1 LLESF
6 DDVSG
11 TIYIHDLWIEFCK
24 AETKLKDPRSIRLEE
39 DQCTDLGESWKDLKR
54 ICFIDDGQI
63 NVNRLPRFPN
73 VTVLKLVGEYGWRN
87 KEPIVLDLRGME
99 CLKSFESTSGSS
111 FTYDN
116 SNKDYGLGS
125 LTNLEYLD
133 WGGMAAS
140 RESIEKIGCLTKL
153 QVLILMHFRGENFP
167 DISNLTSLRVV
178 DFSFSEKVQTITGL
192 NSRLTNLQLLAL
204 WKCKVL
210 RSCPGVGDLV
220 ALKELD
226 LSFCKKLK
234 KLPSYLGKLSN
245 LRKLH
250 LDGCKSLRSISGLSD
265 LVSLEELK
273 GEDCSSLEGLPDM
286 RKLTM
291 LRNLLMDINTPVS
304 KVPGFQGLI
313 SLEILF
319 ADFSFL
325 EEWPDLGKLSL
336 LRDVNIEGWSGPGL
350 SSMANLELL
359 EVLTVF
365 SCEEVDVLP
374 DLQNLK
380 RLRSLSLQSSNF
392 KDLAALCNL
401 TSLHILQIQECRM
414 LESLPDMHMLT
425 NMRTLDVIFCDNLKR
440 LPDMHMLTNMRALDV
455 SYCDNLKRLPDAH
468 FPATLRTLKIKQF
481 KNWERRDN
489 FWRNC
494 WPGVSNL
501 TLLESLDVEGFAS
514 MKNFPNVSRL
524 TCLRSLTLT
533 SGGYKNVHVIK
544 DLCQLEILRCFD
556 LREIVEIPDL
566 GNFPRLKELKL
577 RGCVALKSVTTR
589 EPLVALE
596 KINLSCCWSLKEM
609 PDLSSF
615 PRLEGLSLLYCEELM
630 KLTSREQ
637 LHSLKRVRLQGCKSL
652 DVVPDY
658 LSSCIQNNMALSS
671 RGIWEEDMR
680 DFASS
685 DYDSPES
692 SMSESSD
699 TSDEIW
705 DDSDGTSDASSG
717 TLDAFDTISD
727 A

>member
-1 LLESF
+1 LLCNRLQLENLKRKSLLESF

-73 VTVLKLVGEYGWRN
+73 VTVLKLVGKYGWRN

-99 CLKSFESTSGSS
+99 CLKSFELTSGLS

-192 NSRLTNLQLLAL
+192 NSRLTNLQLLDL
-204 WKCKVL
+204 WECKVL

-273 GEDCSSLEGLPDM
+273 AEECSSLEGLPDM

-291 LRNLLMDINTPVS
+291 LRNLQMQCSYLVS
-304 KVPGFQGLI
+304 RVPGFQGLI
-313 SLEILF
+313 SLEMLHAHF
-319 ADFSFL
+319 ECL
-325 EEWPDLGKLSL
+325 EEWPDLGKLPL
-336 LRDVNIEGWSGPGL
+336 LRDVDINGWSGPGL

-359 EVLTVF
+359 EALTVF

-380 RLRSLSLQSSNF
+380 RLRSLSLQFSNF

-401 TSLHILQIQECRM
+401 TSLHILEIQQCHM
-414 LESLPDMHMLT
+414 LESLPDMHKLT
-425 NMRTLDVIFCDNLKR
+425 NMRT
-440 LPDMHMLTNMRALDV
+440 LDV

-468 FPATLRTLKIKQF
+468 FPATLRTLKIKQC
-481 KNWERRDN
+481 KNWERRDK
-489 FWRNC
+489 FWRTC

-501 TLLESLDVEGFAS
+501 TLLESLEVEGFAR
-514 MKNFPNVSRL
+514 MKNFPNVNRL

-533 SGGYKNVHVIK
+533 SGGYKTVHGIK
-544 DLCQLEILRCFD
+544 DLCQLESLRCFD

-577 RGCVALKSVTTR
+577 CGCVALKSVTSR
-589 EPLVALE
+589 EPLAALE
-596 KINLSCCWSLKEM
+596 KIDLSYCSSLKEM

-637 LHSLKRVRLQGCKSL
+637 LHSLKRVKLQGCESL

-658 LSSCIQNNMALSS
+658 LSSCIQNNMILNSF
-671 RGIWEEDMR
+671 GTWEDDVCYG
-680 DFASS
+680 DFREYWS
-685 DYDSPES
+685 ES

-705 DDSDGTSDASSG
+705 DDSDGTSDASNG